1 MSRLE
6 TDAARQMVLEECAK
20 AMAVLIDENE
30 SLWLMLDEIK
40 ASDIANHKE
49 RLEQASAT
57 LSSLLLGHNNRG
69 DA

>member
-6 TDAARQMVLEECAK
+6 QDAAKQMVLEECAK

-40 ASDIANHKE
+40 ASDIANHQG

-57 LSSLLLGHNNRG
+57 LVSLLGHNKRG

>member
-6 TDAARQMVLEECAK
+6 TDTAKQMVLEECAN
-20 AMAVLIDENE
+20 AMMILIDENE
-30 SLWLMLDEIK
+30 SLWTMLDEIK

-49 RLEQASAT
+49 RLEQASVT
-57 LSSLLLGHNNRG
+57 LSSLLGHNKQG

>member
-6 TDAARQMVLEECAK
+6 QDAGKQMVLEECAK
-20 AMAVLIDENE
+20 AMSILIDENE
-30 SLWLMLDEIK
+30 SLWMMLDEIK
-40 ASDIANHKE
+40 ESDIMNHKE

-57 LSSLLLGHNNRG
+57 LSSLLGHNKRG